1 MHQKAII
8 QLKTHNVSMLVVHLI
23 HETTG
28 MIKSLQYIYNKDLI
42 RYIKILFKINNNPQT
57 MMVHLYN

>member
-1 MHQKAII
+1 
-8 QLKTHNVSMLVVHLI
+8 MLVVHLI